1 MTLELVDLRPAESD
15 QRCWRPPFDD
25 EVVYEHP
32 HWWNRQLGRDPWF
45 VQVLEH
51 GIEVARVEFDDP
63 GGINPEYEGVPELGG
78 ERLEIQ
84 FIEVASTD
92 RGRKVATQVVRLLEE
107 QYRGRRLFAYS
118 EDADRF
124 WASLSWKPF
133 VHPDGRH
140 RTLFI
145 QPLR

>member
-1 MTLELVDLRPAESD
+1 MTVELVDLRPAKSD
-15 QRCWRPPFDD
+15 ERWWRPPFDD

-51 GIEVARVEFDDP
+51 GVEVARVEFDDP
-63 GGINPEYEGVPELGG
+63 GGINPNYEGVPELGG
-78 ERLEIQ
+78 ERLEVQ
-84 FIEVASTD
+84 FIEVASAD
-92 RGRKVATQVVRLLEE
+92 RGRKVATQVVRLLEK
-107 QYRGRRLFAYS
+107 QHRDRRLFAYS

-124 WASLSWKPF
+124 WASLSWTPF
-133 VHPDGRH
+133 VHPDGGY